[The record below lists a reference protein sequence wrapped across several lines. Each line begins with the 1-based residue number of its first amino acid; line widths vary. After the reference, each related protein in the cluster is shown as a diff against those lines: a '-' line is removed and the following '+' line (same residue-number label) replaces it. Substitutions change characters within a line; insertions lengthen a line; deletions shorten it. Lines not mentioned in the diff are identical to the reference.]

1 MLDRS
6 QIPRYFEGLQNVH
19 VVFILTLMHH
29 QVISDVN
36 NGVFT
41 SQLVRFN
48 IRIIIIIIIII
59 CKIEERQMNGSC
71 CFKEKEEFN
80 KNKLS

>member
-1 MLDRS
+1 V
-6 QIPRYFEGLQNVH
+6 GLQNVH

-41 SQLVRFN
+41 LQLVRFN
-48 IRIIIIIIIII
+48 IRIIFIFF

-80 KNKLS
+80 KKKLS

>member
-1 MLDRS
+1 V
-6 QIPRYFEGLQNVH
+6 GLQNVH
-19 VVFILTLMHH
+19 VVFILTLINH

-41 SQLVRFN
+41 LQLVRFN

-59 CKIEERQMNGSC
+59 FCKIEERQMNGSC

-80 KNKLS
+80 KKNLS